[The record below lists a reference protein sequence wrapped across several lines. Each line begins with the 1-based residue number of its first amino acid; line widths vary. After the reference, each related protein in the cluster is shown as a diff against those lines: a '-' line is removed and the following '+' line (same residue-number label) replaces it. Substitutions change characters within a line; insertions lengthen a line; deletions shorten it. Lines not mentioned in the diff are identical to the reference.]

1 MEYTDFL
8 TEYEKRL
15 EEEQKIHFPIILAS
29 ASPRRRELISKI
41 AENYR
46 VEVSSAEEILP
57 EGIDALKA
65 PEYLAELKA
74 DAVAKDYNGQIV
86 IGCDTVVILEGKI
99 LGKPKDREDAF
110 CMLKSLSG
118 KTHFVV
124 SGVCITDSATKAV
137 FSTKSE
143 VTFKTLS
150 DREINDYIDTDEC
163 WDKAGAYAIQGGA
176 GKFVESVSGS
186 VYNIIGFPI
195 SQIKKELLLKFGQ

>member
-1 MEYTDFL
+1 M
-8 TEYEKRL
+8 
-15 EEEQKIHFPIILAS
+15 
-29 ASPRRRELISKI
+29 
-41 AENYR
+41 
-46 VEVSSAEEILP
+46 
-57 EGIDALKA
+57 
-65 PEYLAELKA
+65 
-74 DAVAKDYNGQIV
+74 
-86 IGCDTVVILEGKI
+86 
-99 LGKPKDREDAF
+99 
-110 CMLKSLSG
+110 
-118 KTHFVV
+118 V